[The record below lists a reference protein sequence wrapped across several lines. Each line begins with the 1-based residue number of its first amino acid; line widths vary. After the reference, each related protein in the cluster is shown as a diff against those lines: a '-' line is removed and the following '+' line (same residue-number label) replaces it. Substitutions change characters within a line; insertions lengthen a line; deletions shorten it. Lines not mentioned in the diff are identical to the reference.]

1 MKICFAPRTFAR
13 ARMAL
18 AACTTAFILAFLGAI
33 STEAAVPDRDPAIA
47 ARETAQYYRLGR
59 GDKIRVTVFGHEDL
73 SGEFEVGASGSLSMP
88 LIGDVPAQGRTA
100 PELEQAIRDKL
111 QPDYLRNPQV
121 SVDVLKYRPFY
132 ILGEV
137 KNPGSYSYVNGMTVI
152 NAVALAG
159 GYTYRAQENKI
170 YIIRENAP
178 GKKQRV
184 DQNTAVLPGDI
195 IEVPERFF

>member
-1 MKICFAPRTFAR
+1 MTKSLFSRSLRLFLAGCVAGILCALGLASAPKAVAQTNS
-13 ARMAL
+13 
-18 AACTTAFILAFLGAI
+18 AAGQEA
-33 STEAAVPDRDPAIA
+33 TE
-47 ARETAQYYRLGR
+47 YYRLGR
-59 GDKIRVTVFGHEDL
+59 GDRVHVSVFGHDDL
-73 SGEFEVGASGSLSMP
+73 SGEFDVGASGAISLP
-88 LIGDVPAQGRTA
+88 LVGDVPAQGRTRQ
-100 PELEQAIRDKL
+100 ELEQAIRDKL

-121 SVDVLKYRPFY
+121 SVDILKYRPFY

-137 KNPGSYSYVNGMTVI
+137 KNPGSYPYANGMTVI

-170 YIIRENAP
+170 YIIRENEP

-184 DQNTAVLPGDI
+184 DQNTLVLPGDT